1 MALWRHANKK
11 KTRIYKYDEEIF
23 NDYVYCNGG
32 NTRIYSL

>member
-1 MALWRHANKK
+1 MASCQQKEDKNMTSMTKK
-11 KTRIYKYDEEIF
+11 IF